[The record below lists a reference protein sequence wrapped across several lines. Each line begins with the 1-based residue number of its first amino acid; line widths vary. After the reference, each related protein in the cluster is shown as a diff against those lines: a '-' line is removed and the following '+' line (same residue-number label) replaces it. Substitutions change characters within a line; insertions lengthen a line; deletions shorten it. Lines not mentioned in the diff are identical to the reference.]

1 MKPPP
6 FRYVA
11 PRTVDDAVAA
21 LAEAGAGG
29 KVLAG
34 GQSLVPLLNMRLVT
48 PSTIVDVNG
57 VAGLDGIDVDDD
69 AVVVGATVRHR
80 GLERHE
86 SAVAALPL
94 LRQALELVAHPVIR
108 NRGTVVGSL
117 VHADP
122 AAELPAVL
130 ALVGGA
136 VVLAGPDGQR
146 EVSAPGC
153 FRGAMEFDL
162 RPGELAVAA
171 RFPRLPAT
179 TRTAFLELARRH
191 GDYAMAGVCVAVD
204 TTEADGGDPRNA
216 TVSGARAVFIGV
228 SDTPTPVDLGSHLQ
242 GQSVTA
248 LDPAGAV
255 EAARADLDPTTD
267 IHATADYR
275 RHLAGVLLA
284 RALVA
289 AVAPTGTDRAVAA

>member
-11 PRTVDDAVAA
+11 PRTVDEAVAA
-21 LAEAGAGG
+21 LADAGVGG

-34 GQSLVPLLNMRLVT
+34 GQSLVPLLNMRLVA
-48 PSTIVDVNG
+48 PSIIVDVNG
-57 VAGLDGIDVDDD
+57 IAGLDTIEVDDD

-80 GLERHE
+80 DLERHG

-94 LRQALELVAHPVIR
+94 VRQALELVAHPVIR

-130 ALVGGA
+130 ALVGGS
-136 VVLAGPDGQR
+136 VTLAGPDGR
-146 EVSAPGC
+146 RAVSAPAC

-162 RPGELAVAA
+162 QPGELAVAA
-171 RFPRLPAT
+171 TFPRLPAT
-179 TRTAFLELARRH
+179 TGTAFLELARRH

-204 TTEADGGDPRNA
+204 VDDA
-216 TVSGARAVFIGV
+216 TVTGARAVFIGV
-228 SDTPTPVDLGSHLQ
+228 SDIPTPVDLGPHLV
-242 GQSVTA
+242 GQPAAA
-248 LDPAGAV
+248 LDTAAAV
-255 EAARADLDPTTD
+255 ASARADLDPTSD

-275 RHLAGVLLA
+275 RHLAGILLA

-289 AVAPTGTDRAVAA
+289 SAASAAAPATAAA